1 MSILADSDIG
11 DGFKLGGLS
20 GLSSVDRS
28 GTSFISVTDRGPNQ
42 DVRVRG
48 SKASGFLYP
57 TFVPSVVRL
66 ERAGDTL
73 RVVEKTQLTMPKGR
87 SPVTGGAWV
96 SGLPIGS
103 REEPAY
109 DADGKRVLGTDPNG
123 VDPEGIAVDPR
134 DQSYWIGEEYGPSI
148 LHVDSKGMIITRLV
162 PQTLKLSEPGY
173 EVLDVLP
180 EVLLKRKTNRG
191 FEGISISPD
200 GKTLF
205 AIMQSPLSDPSEQI
219 GESSRNVR
227 LVVVDVSSAPKML
240 GMYLYQNE
248 EAKDVGAAEQDD
260 IKIGDL
266 AAISN
271 TRLLVAER
279 SSSTAVEF
287 RKVFAIELEDAS
299 KIVPRWTSSRPLEQM
314 SDSELKKVSV
324 KPMAKREIVDLAA
337 LGYKHELVE
346 GLAIVDDQTLAV
358 VNDNNFSSTESS
370 ELMLVRL
377 ASPMQ
382 GSSTPA
388 KP

>member
-1 MSILADSDIG
+1 MIL
-11 DGFKLGGLS
+11 
-20 GLSSVDRS
+20 
-28 GTSFISVTDRGPNQ
+28 
-42 DVRVRG
+42 
-48 SKASGFLYP
+48 
-57 TFVPSVVRL
+57 
-66 ERAGDTL
+66 
-73 RVVEKTQLTMPKGR
+73 
-87 SPVTGGAWV
+87 
-96 SGLPIGS
+96 
-103 REEPAY
+103 
-109 DADGKRVLGTDPNG
+109 
-123 VDPEGIAVDPR
+123 
-134 DQSYWIGEEYGPSI
+134 
-148 LHVDSKGMIITRLV
+148 TRLV
-162 PQTLKLSEPGY
+162 PQTMKLSEPGY

-227 LVVVDVSSAPKML
+227 LVVVDISSAPKML

-337 LGYKHELVE
+337 LGY
-346 GLAIVDDQTLAV
+346 
-358 VNDNNFSSTESS
+358 
-370 ELMLVRL
+370 
-377 ASPMQ
+377 
-382 GSSTPA
+382 
-388 KP
+388 